1 MRYAIQPIVQKF
13 VNQYGFFHFLQE
25 NLVTNMAKKHKD
37 NATGIDAELT
47 LQNLLLKELYK
58 KSWIDKMN

>member
-1 MRYAIQPIVQKF
+1 MRYAIHPIVQKF

-58 KSWIDKMN
+58 KS